1 MTCVGSCVAYPT
13 FQSSTMASKLP
24 DGDRIAETT
33 AGQLRIALRQCREQ
47 LARLEATIRESRQDN
62 QSPPKPEVR
71 QK

>member
-1 MTCVGSCVAYPT
+1 
-13 FQSSTMASKLP
+13 MASKLP

-33 AGQLRIALRQCREQ
+33 AGQLRIALRQCREH

-71 QK
+71 QE